1 MSSPHLPGV
10 IARVIFQGVQLQH
23 SQATSLTHRSGAG
36 MNIQFVENV
45 FQVGFDGI
53 E

>member
-1 MSSPHLPGV
+1 MISPHLPGV
-10 IARVIFQGVQLQH
+10 IARVIFQGARLQH
-23 SQATSLTHRSGAG
+23 TQATSLAHRSGAG
-36 MNIQFVENV
+36 MDIQFVENV